1 MRYIIIG
8 FTTSKFKKY
17 FWVRLSRE
25 LQSILHIDRVKKSD
39 LQYMKSS
46 QWFSITD
53 EAVRYIVKKEK
64 LIQKLF
70 SYTQCPD
77 EVFIQ
82 TILYNLYLKDKL
94 EVDFHDIEYRTLSST
109 KVMGNKRVMDWTD
122 ALHTAHTRTLLQQD
136 YDLLMSSSGFFAR
149 KFDSKVDSKIIDMIY
164 NDLKKQCLIV

>member
-109 KVMGNKRVMDWTD
+109 KVMGNK
-122 ALHTAHTRTLLQQD
+122 
-136 YDLLMSSSGFFAR
+136 
-149 KFDSKVDSKIIDMIY
+149 
-164 NDLKKQCLIV
+164 